1 MEAKTTPSHPRK
13 NRKKE
18 TYQRYKVEV
27 LSLKLRMDL
36 SVFHVMS
43 QVNEKDIIATPKFV
57 TRTNIMQH
65 KHHCNLELC
74 GDSHANLFDLEKK
87 LTDPNYICFLEKQV
101 IFLKKKNKNQTEAC
115 SHQKRKP
122 KSNKRETEN

>member
-1 MEAKTTPSHPRK
+1 
-13 NRKKE
+13 
-18 TYQRYKVEV
+18 
-27 LSLKLRMDL
+27 
-36 SVFHVMS
+36 MS

-101 IFLKKKNKNQTEAC
+101 IFLKKKKTRTKQKLAATKKENQKVTKGK
-115 SHQKRKP
+115 QKT
-122 KSNKRETEN
+122 SDGGGSQS

>member
-1 MEAKTTPSHPRK
+1 
-13 NRKKE
+13 
-18 TYQRYKVEV
+18 
-27 LSLKLRMDL
+27 
-36 SVFHVMS
+36 MS

-101 IFLKKKNKNQTEAC
+101 IFLKKKTRTKQKLAATKKENQKVTKGK
-115 SHQKRKP
+115 QKT
-122 KSNKRETEN
+122 SDGGGSQS